1 MNHVR
6 PLLRPVETPVH
17 SHTGDG
23 AGGVSSVAK
32 MAGID
37 ASSGME
43 QQWCEKHV
51 EEMLREF
58 RRALRRPRES
68 VRVDLADEGGRFMF
82 PPATE
87 GVVAREFGSYRH
99 VIVGEGE
106 V

>member
-1 MNHVR
+1 MELEEF
-6 PLLRPVETPVH
+6 LLSQKWLESTRHPIRDFT
-17 SHTGDG
+17 
-23 AGGVSSVAK
+23 A
-32 MAGID
+32 
-37 ASSGME
+37 GME

-68 VRVDLADEGGRFMF
+68 VRVDLTDEGGRFMF